1 MQCIFCHKDASWS
14 TSIEHI
20 VPESLGNKDIC
31 LPKGY
36 VCDECNHYFAI
47 KIEKDL
53 LNQPYF
59 ISLRCRNEI
68 RTKKNRLVK
77 QDMIF
82 PGAQKKAGVS
92 FQTQGNS
99 LLLHIDDIDVIN
111 SIIEGKSH
119 MMIAE
124 YLPEPEYPN
133 PLMSRFLA
141 KCAYE
146 FFLFH
151 MGKEKYDL
159 CVNELLGQDTDI
171 LKTLREYAR
180 FGKGKYWQYSQRRIY
195 SEGSFFIKD
204 GENISYE
211 PLHEMSFFVKDYIK
225 HPDNIVEAEIYYVLA
240 ISGIEYAICISDPD
254 ISEYI
259 TLTQEKEFS
268 PLRNEDEKMLPF
280 SKADVN
286 PMFIKKG
293 QKLK

>member
-1 MQCIFCHKDASWS
+1 MLLLLQVL
-14 TSIEHI
+14 SI
-20 VPESLGNKDIC
+20 SLGNKHIY

-36 VCDECNHYFAI
+36 VCDACNHYFAI
-47 KIEKDL
+47 KIEKEL
-53 LNQPYF
+53 LNQPYY

-68 RTKKNRLVK
+68 RSKKNRLVK

-99 LLLHIDDIDVIN
+99 LLLHIDDKNVIN

-119 MMIAE
+119 RMIAE
-124 YLPEPEYPN
+124 YLPEPDYPD

-141 KCAYE
+141 KCAYK
-146 FFLFH
+146 FFLFNL
-151 MGKEKYDL
+151 GKEKYNL
-159 CVNELLGQDTDI
+159 CVDELLGQNTDI

-195 SEGSFFIKD
+195 SEGSFFIKNE
-204 GENISYE
+204 ENIPYE
-211 PLHEMSFFVKDYIK
+211 PLHVMSFFVKDYIK
-225 HPDNIVEAEIYYVLA
+225 HPNNIVEAEIYYVLA

-259 TLTQEKEFS
+259 TLTHEKEFF
-268 PLRNEDEKMLPF
+268 PLRNEDEKMLSF
-280 SKADVN
+280 SKADFN

-293 QKLK
+293 

>member
-1 MQCIFCHKDASWS
+1 MQCIFCHKDASAS
-14 TSIEHI
+14 TSVEHI
-20 VPESLGNKDIC
+20 VPESLGNKHIY

-36 VCDECNHYFAI
+36 VCNACNHYFAI

-59 ISLRCRNEI
+59 ISLRSRNEI
-68 RTKKNRLVK
+68 LSKKNRLIK

-92 FQTQGNS
+92 FLTQGNT
-99 LLLHIDDIDVIN
+99 LLIHIDDKDVIN

-119 MMIAE
+119 RMIAK

-146 FFLFH
+146 YFLFH

-159 CVNELLGQDTDI
+159 CVNELLGQNTDI

-195 SEGSFFIKD
+195 SEGSFFIQESKD
-204 GENISYE
+204 IPYE
-211 PLHEMSFFVKDYIK
+211 ILHEMSFFVKDYIK
-225 HPDNIVEAEIYYVLA
+225 HPNNVVEAEIYYVLV
-240 ISGIEYAICISDPD
+240 ISGIEYAISISDPD

-259 TLTQEKEFS
+259 TLIQEKEFF
-268 PLRNEDEKMLPF
+268 PLQRKDEKILPL
-280 SKADVN
+280 SKADFN

>member
-1 MQCIFCHKDASWS
+1 MQCIFCHKDASTS
-14 TSIEHI
+14 TSVEHI
-20 VPESLGNKDIC
+20 IPESLGNKHIY

-36 VCDECNHYFAI
+36 VCDACNHYLAI
-47 KIEKDL
+47 KIEKEL
-53 LNQPYF
+53 LNQPYY

-68 RTKKNRLVK
+68 RSKKNRLVK

-99 LLLHIDDIDVIN
+99 LLLHIDDKNVIN

-119 MMIAE
+119 RMIAE
-124 YLPEPEYPN
+124 YLPEPDYPD

-146 FFLFH
+146 FFLFNL
-151 MGKEKYDL
+151 GKEKYNL
-159 CVNELLGQDTDI
+159 CVDELLGQNTDI

-195 SEGSFFIKD
+195 SEGSFFIKNE
-204 GENISYE
+204 ENIPYE
-211 PLHEMSFFVKDYIK
+211 PLHVMSFFVKDYIK
-225 HPDNIVEAEIYYVLA
+225 HPNNIVEAEIYYVLA

-259 TLTQEKEFS
+259 TLTHEKEFF
-268 PLRNEDEKMLPF
+268 PLRNEDEKMLSF
-280 SKADVN
+280 SKADFN

-293 QKLK
+293 

>member
-1 MQCIFCHKDASWS
+1 MQCIFCHKDTCLSKS
-14 TSIEHI
+14 VEHI
-20 VPESLGNKDIC
+20 IPESLGNKDIWF
-31 LPKGY
+31 PKGY

-47 KIEKDL
+47 KIEKEL

-68 RTKKNRLVK
+68 RSKKNKFVK

-82 PGAQKKAGVS
+82 PEAHKKAGVS

-99 LLLHIDDIDVIN
+99 LLLHIDDKDVIN
-111 SIIEGKSH
+111 SIIEGRSH
-119 MMIAE
+119 RMIAE

-133 PLMSRFLA
+133 PLLSRFLA

-146 FFLFH
+146 YFLFN

-159 CVNELLGQDTDI
+159 CVNELLGQNTDI

-204 GENISYE
+204 EENIPYE
-211 PLHEMSFFVKDYIK
+211 PLHEMSFFVKDYIR
-225 HPDNIVEAEIYYVLA
+225 HSDDVVEAEIYYVLIIA
-240 ISGIEYAICISDPD
+240 GIEYAICISDPD
-254 ISEYI
+254 ISEYM
-259 TLTQEKEFS
+259 TLTQEKEFF
-268 PLRNEDEKMLPF
+268 PLQNKDEKILPF
-280 SKADVN
+280 SKADFN

-293 QKLK
+293 QKQE